1 VTAKAINSEFIM
13 ALLPL
18 VLLEPLAALVGVA
31 ASAAGLARRHCWS
44 DFHERAAA
52 PDTPAAA

>member
-1 VTAKAINSEFIM
+1 M

-31 ASAAGLARRHCWS
+31 ALAAGLARRHCWS
-44 DFHERAAA
+44 DFHKDGLLL
-52 PDTPAAA
+52 PTPQPPRDAEVRVR